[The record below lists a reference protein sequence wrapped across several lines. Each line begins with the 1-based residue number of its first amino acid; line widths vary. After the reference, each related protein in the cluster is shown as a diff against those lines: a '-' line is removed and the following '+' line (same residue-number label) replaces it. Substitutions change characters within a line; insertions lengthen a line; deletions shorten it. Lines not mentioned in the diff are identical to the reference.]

1 MTLERTIVT
10 VAAVVA
16 LAAGLQAQATTTK
29 TREPGVGT
37 SATTSITGEV
47 VFVERNWLLTKL
59 LPNGGYRWFNV
70 QPGRQFNIDGQTK
83 LLADLKPG
91 TVLTAVI
98 VTTTQPVT
106 VRTTSVLNGTVWH
119 VSGNYVVLTQENGE
133 NREFNVP
140 EPYRFMV
147 EGKPASVHE
156 LRKGMKVSA
165 TKIVAEPQ
173 TEISE
178 KVMVTGTAPK

>member
-1 MTLERTIVT
+1 MTLGRTIIAGAT
-10 VAAVVA
+10 VMA
-16 LAAGLQAQATTTK
+16 LAGGLQAQTTTTK
-29 TREPGVGT
+29 EAGAST
-37 SATTSITGEV
+37 STTSSITGEV
-47 VFVERNWLLTKL
+47 VLVDHNWLLTKM

-70 QPGRQFNIDGQTK
+70 QPGREFNIDGKTQHIG
-83 LLADLKPG
+83 DLKPG

-98 VTTTQPVT
+98 ITKTQPVT

-119 VSGNYVVLTQENGE
+119 VSGNYVVLTVENGE

-140 EPYRFMV
+140 DSFRFTV
-147 EGKPASVHE
+147 EGKEASVKD
-156 LRKGMKVSA
+156 LKKGMKVSA

>member
-1 MTLERTIVT
+1 MILGRTIIT
-10 VAAVVA
+10 AAAVMA
-16 LAAGLQAQATTTK
+16 LAAGLQAQTTTTK
-29 TREPGVGT
+29 EAGAST
-37 SATTSITGEV
+37 STTSITGEV
-47 VFVERNWLLTKL
+47 VLVDHNWLLTKM

-83 LLADLKPG
+83 HIADLKPG

-98 VTTTQPVT
+98 ITKTQPVT

-119 VSGNYVVLTQENGE
+119 VSGNYVVLTVENGE

-140 EPYRFMV
+140 ESFRFTV
-147 EGKPASVHE
+147 EGKPASVKE
-156 LRKGMKVSA
+156 LKKGMKVSA

-178 KVMVTGTAPK
+178 KVMVTGSAPK